1 MSKQRIS
8 TPFSSISYNTPE
20 FLATQL
26 NEMVVRKV
34 IRFAMWIHHRAEA
47 DEKKDH
53 AHLYIEP
60 RGACDPDEVL
70 AMLDEFDPTHPTQ
83 PLGCLPYKKSKTDDW
98 VFYGVHD
105 ADYLWLHKRQ
115 KRQYHYQFDAIHST
129 NPFFKDEIIHN
140 LDYRWR
146 DSVEVAERMYNGE
159 RLESL
164 VFRGFINLGNA
175 CQARALS
182 RMIPR
187 KSHTP
192 KDPAPEFYVDDDG
205 QVALRRDPSV
215 DDSF

>member
-1 MSKQRIS
+1 
-8 TPFSSISYNTPE
+8 
-20 FLATQL
+20 
-26 NEMVVRKV
+26 MVVRKV
-34 IRFAMWIHHRAEA
+34 IRFAMWIHHKAEEN
-47 DEKKDH
+47 EKKDH
-53 AHLYIEP
+53 AHIYIEP

-98 VFYGVHD
+98 VFYAVHD
-105 ADYLWLHKRQ
+105 SDYLWIRKRDTR
-115 KRQYHYQFDAIHST
+115 KYHYQFNAIHST
-129 NPFFKDEIIHN
+129 NPFFKDEIINN

-146 DSVEVAERMYNGE
+146 DSVEVAERLYNGE

-187 KSHTP
+187 KINTP
-192 KDPAPEFYVDDDG
+192 KDPAPEFFVDNDG
-205 QVALRRDPSV
+205 QIALRKDHSV
-215 DDSF
+215 DDKF